1 MALRSLDNAL
11 PTTLE
16 RPKKQAKVAVSIQKQ
31 SDFGVND
38 ENKAPLPPTADATID
53 YISFENL
60 KVMPD
65 PETQITGLTEGLDS
79 KDWAK
84 VCESLNDARRFALYH
99 SALMAPIL

>member
-53 YISFENL
+53 YISSENL
-60 KVMPD
+60 KAMPD
-65 PETQITGLTEGLDS
+65 PETQITVSLPLSVAPLEGKFTCDLS
-79 KDWAK
+79 
-84 VCESLNDARRFALYH
+84 
-99 SALMAPIL
+99 